1 MGEHFKRKDELNT
14 LIKTF
19 EKHLKNHTLEFY
31 QIEQLE
37 EIISHYMELGKNK
50 MALKACSIAID
61 QYPYSTSLMIEKAQI
76 LSNLEKFDKSMEI
89 LDTAMALQPND
100 PEIFT
105 MKGNLY
111 LVQGLYEKAIK
122 NYQKAIPLSE
132 DKADLHYQIGLAYQN
147 AFKYNKA
154 IEYYKKAIE
163 IDIIHENALYE
174 LAYCLDI
181 TEQLEHSISYY
192 KKFIDQDPYSH
203 YAWYNLGIVFNKLGK
218 FDEAINAYEYAT
230 LIDDNFGS
238 AFFNLGN
245 SYMSLEKYTQA
256 IGAYKKTLEIEG
268 ACAET
273 YCSLAETYEKL
284 EHLDLAVKYYQK
296 AVKIDSFY
304 DEAWFGVGKCLA
316 SQSKWYEAIHFLN
329 RALKLDC
336 ENYIYWKKVAEA
348 EYHVGNLVSS
358 LDAYE
363 EASMLNPE
371 DLEII
376 LDWSYVYYEQG
387 EYQKAL
393 DIILNSLSDLPDEAD
408 LYYRATAYLLAL
420 GKYKEA
426 YNQLENAL
434 VLNYDKHV
442 DLLEFFPKLETQKA
456 LFRIIDQFR
465 KNNK

>member
-1 MGEHFKRKDELNT
+1 MGENFKRKDELNT

-37 EIISHYMELGKNK
+37 EIISHYIELGKNK

-76 LSNLEKFDKSMEI
+76 LSNLEQFDKSLEI
-89 LDTAMALQPND
+89 LETAMALQPND

-154 IEYYKKAIE
+154 IEYYKKTIE

-230 LIDDNFGS
+230 LIDENFGS

-245 SYMSLEKYTQA
+245 SFMSLEKYTQA
-256 IGAYKKTLEIEG
+256 IDAYKKTLEIEG
-268 ACAET
+268 ASAET

-284 EHLDLAVKYYQK
+284 EHHELAVKYYQK
-296 AVKIDSFY
+296 AVKLDSFY

-316 SQSKWYEAIHFLN
+316 SQNKWYEAIHFLN

-336 ENYIYWKKVAEA
+336 ENYLYWKKVAEA

-376 LDWSYVYYEQG
+376 LDWSYIYYEQG
-387 EYQKAL
+387 EYEKAL
-393 DIILNSLSDLPDEAD
+393 EIVVNTLSDLPEEAD
-408 LYYRATAYLLAL
+408 LYYRAAAYLLAL

-426 YNQLENAL
+426 YNYLENAL